1 MIVQHWSPP
10 THDEDT
16 YYWEKTVDDIRE
28 TNSAIKHSYR
38 KLKTLYK
45 IAMKAQD
52 DEDNDIPM
60 PTFGQVDKVYNING
74 IHTLPRFDNESM
86 GHIKENNTKA
96 YYCETLYQY
105 WCKLIEF
112 VSAQNISEKGAKDI
126 LASTLYRAPYDV
138 YLINKDQP
146 IKEIIL
152 QLKERF
158 GSFPTQADYED
169 QLINFQR
176 EIKEPITIAMNR
188 FEFIIRNYYRGDP
201 ELNKILELR
210 CRNEVKYIAR
220 PHAQE
225 ALARKEAEEGNRPF
239 TYQRRLKIIKEEE
252 EIIERSKRVID
263 TPMNQIAL

>member
-1 MIVQHWSPP
+1 
-10 THDEDT
+10 
-16 YYWEKTVDDIRE
+16 
-28 TNSAIKHSYR
+28 
-38 KLKTLYK
+38 
-45 IAMKAQD
+45 
-52 DEDNDIPM
+52 M

-201 ELNKILELR
+201 ELHKILELR

-252 EIIERSKRVID
+252 EIMERSKRVTDI
-263 TPMNQIAL
+263 PINQIAL